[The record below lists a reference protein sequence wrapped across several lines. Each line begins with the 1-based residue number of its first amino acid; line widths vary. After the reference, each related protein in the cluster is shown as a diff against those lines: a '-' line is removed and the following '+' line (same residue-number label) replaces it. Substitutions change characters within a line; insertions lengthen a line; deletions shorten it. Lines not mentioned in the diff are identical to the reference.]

1 MRTQHLSRFFMS
13 VLLAAVTLAVGLSAT
28 AQAEDTL
35 KKDVGYLMTSLP
47 GSEKFEEVML
57 LNSRTLTVNGTATV
71 IKEISHGLRKKAI
84 FGLVPVRVYVAEL
97 LATHPEK
104 LIRTESGFL
113 PSVKAAAPVQLH
125 LTFLRDLPGRKV
137 SESFK
142 EGLEAN
148 KINVRKLTSELN
160 QVLEQIAAIQEFKK
174 GQSFS
179 VTAIWTGSQ
188 GAILLEDSEK
198 IKVIPGSDE
207 FIQQIF
213 SIWFGKP
220 ADGKLTEL
228 RKELFK

>member
-1 MRTQHLSRFFMS
+1 MQTQQVSKFLLS
-13 VLLAAVTLAVGLSAT
+13 VLLATVGITIGHA
-28 AQAEDTL
+28 AAAAEDTV
-35 KKDVGYLMTSLP
+35 KKESTYLMTSLP
-47 GSEKFEEVML
+47 ASEKFEEVML
-57 LNSRTLTVNGTATV
+57 LKSRTLTSNGTASV

-97 LATHPEK
+97 LAANPEK
-104 LIRTESGFL
+104 LIRTEQGFL
-113 PSVKAAAPVQLH
+113 TSLKAAAPVQMH
-125 LTFLRDLPGRKV
+125 LSFLRDLPGRKV

-148 KINVRKLTSELN
+148 KINVRKLTPELN
-160 QVLEQIAAIQEFKK
+160 EVLEQITAVQEFKK
-174 GQSFS
+174 GQTFS
-179 VTAIWTGSQ
+179 VTAIWTGLQ
-188 GAILLEDSEK
+188 GSILLEDSEK

-228 RKELFK
+228 RKDLFK